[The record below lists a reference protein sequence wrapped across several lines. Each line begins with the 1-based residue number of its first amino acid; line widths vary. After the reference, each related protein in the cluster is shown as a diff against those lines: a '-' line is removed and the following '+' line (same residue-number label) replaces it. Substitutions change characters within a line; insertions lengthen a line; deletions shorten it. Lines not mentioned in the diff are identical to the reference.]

1 MAWFLRRNR
10 ESMQHT
16 VVAPGRERTS
26 VVARISAPPSPTPTS
41 STGAHIETSNV
52 PKLNLTM
59 MAPVREDV
67 NAHVQKDDAQEDCQG
82 ARGGEQTREQNWRL
96 DQPSCHLVQV
106 LEEAPSTKVV
116 SAPAT
121 PRDSVYCRRP
131 RTPRDSIS
139 RCHLPPNICNLESS
153 NWLSHRQFEASKLQ
167 IFHAQMSAPNGL
179 LQPASHWLDASQEP
193 HSTSRNTSIL
203 SAGVMESDVSGG
215 DDPAERSPRSRG
227 HELPRRRD
235 SFQRQQSRF
244 GVEEGRDGQPC
255 LAYARMKA
263 EEADAFGL
271 TPDPEGNLLLT
282 ETDSDAIIYMRMA
295 NALSRLRPSPMPAG
309 NFMTT

>member
-1 MAWFLRRNR
+1 MAWYLRRNR
-10 ESMQHT
+10 ES
-16 VVAPGRERTS
+16 VA
-26 VVARISAPPSPTPTS
+26 S
-41 STGAHIETSNV
+41 SKGSHIETSINV

-82 ARGGEQTREQNWRL
+82 ARGEEQTRERNWRL

-139 RCHLPPNICNLESS
+139 RCHLPPNMCNLESS
-153 NWLSHRQFEASKLQ
+153 NWLSHRQLEASKLQ
-167 IFHAQMSAPNGL
+167 IFHAEMSAPNGL

-193 HSTSRNTSIL
+193 HSTSPKTSMIT
-203 SAGVMESDVSGG
+203 AGVMESDVCGG
-215 DDPAERSPRSRG
+215 DDPAERSPRSRC
-227 HELPRRRD
+227 HQSRRD

-244 GVEEGRDGQPC
+244 GEEEGGDGQPC
-255 LAYARMKA
+255 FAYARMKA

-271 TPDPEGNLLLT
+271 ALDPEGNLLLT
-282 ETDSDAIIYMRMA
+282 ENDSDAIIYMNMA

>member
-1 MAWFLRRNR
+1 MAWFLRRKR
-10 ESMQHT
+10 ES
-16 VVAPGRERTS
+16 VD
-26 VVARISAPPSPTPTS
+26 
-41 STGAHIETSNV
+41 IETCINV

-67 NAHVQKDDAQEDCQG
+67 NAHVQKDDAQEDCQS
-82 ARGGEQTREQNWRL
+82 ARGEEQTRERNWRL

-106 LEEAPSTKVV
+106 LEEAPSIKVV

-139 RCHLPPNICNLESS
+139 LCHLPPNMCNLESS
-153 NWLSHRQFEASKLQ
+153 NWLSHRQLEASKLQ
-167 IFHAQMSAPNGL
+167 IFHAEMSAPNGL

-193 HSTSRNTSIL
+193 HSTSPKMSMIT
-203 SAGVMESDVSGG
+203 AGVMGSDVCGG
-215 DDPAERSPRSRG
+215 DERSPG
-227 HELPRRRD
+227 HQPSHRD

-244 GVEEGRDGQPC
+244 GEEEGGDGQPC
-255 LAYARMKA
+255 FAYARMKA

-271 TPDPEGNLLLT
+271 ALDPEGNLLLT
-282 ETDSDAIIYMRMA
+282 ENDSDAIIYMNMA
-295 NALSRLRPSPMPAG
+295 NALSRLRPSPMPAW